1 MHTLD
6 LAARAAAHMRLFCD
20 VVPTRQ
26 VGSAGNAT
34 AVAYFART
42 VADLGFV
49 TATPAFDVLAWESD
63 GATLEVGGESFAAQV
78 SPWSLGASVRAPL
91 RVVST
96 VDELAGTDLAGTVVL
111 LRGPLAREQLMP
123 KHFPF
128 YNPDEHQRIIALLEA
143 KAPRAIIS
151 ATERDTA
158 MAGAVYPFPL
168 FEDGDFDIPSV
179 YIEDIVGALLADHA
193 GLGVDLVIRSQRHPA
208 RAENVVARRGPVA
221 PRVVVTAHI
230 DAKGGTPGALDNA
243 AGTTV
248 LLLLAELLVAYTG
261 GLGVEI
267 VAINGEDNYAVPG
280 EKQFL
285 ADNAGRF
292 GEMRLG
298 VNLDGL
304 GYREG
309 ATAYSLY
316 GCPPE
321 LETAIRGVF
330 GARPGM
336 VEGEPWYQG
345 DHMLFLANA
354 RPALAIT
361 SERAAE
367 LMARYI
373 HSPLDRPELVAPE
386 RLAQAAEALADLI
399 RALARGI

>member
-1 MHTLD
+1 MPHVD
-6 LAARAAAHMRLFCD
+6 LATLAAAHLHALCETI
-20 VVPTRQ
+20 PTRE
-26 VGSAGNAT
+26 VGSAGNAAAT
-34 AVAYFART
+34 GYFARA
-42 VADLGFV
+42 VAALGFA
-49 TATPAFDVLAWESD
+49 TTTPAFDCLAWESD
-63 GATLEVGGESFAAQV
+63 GATLTAGGAPIAALV

-91 RVVST
+91 RVVAT
-96 VDELAGTDLAGTVVL
+96 VEELVAAELAGAVAL

-123 KHFPF
+123 KRFPF

-143 KAPRAIIS
+143 KAPCAIIS
-151 ATERDTA
+151 ATERDVA

-179 YIEDIVGALLADHA
+179 YVDDEAGARLATYA
-193 GLGVDLVIRSQRHPA
+193 GQKVELEIRSGRRPA
-208 RAENVVARRGPVA
+208 RGQNVVARRGPEA
-221 PRVVVTAHI
+221 PRVVVCAHI
-230 DAKGGTPGALDNA
+230 DAKHGTPGALDNA

-248 LLLLAELLVAYTG
+248 LLLLAELLG
-261 GLGVEI
+261 GYAGGPGLEL

-280 EKQFL
+280 ELRFL
-285 ADNAGRF
+285 ADNEGRLD
-292 GEMRLG
+292 EIVLA

-316 GCPPE
+316 GCPPA
-321 LETAIRGVF
+321 LAATVRGSL

-345 DHMLFLANA
+345 DHMIFLAGG
-354 RPALAIT
+354 RPAVAIT

-373 HSPLDRPELVAPE
+373 HTALDRPELVAPA
-386 RLAQAAEALADLI
+386 RLAEAAEAIADLV
-399 RALARGI
+399 RGLR